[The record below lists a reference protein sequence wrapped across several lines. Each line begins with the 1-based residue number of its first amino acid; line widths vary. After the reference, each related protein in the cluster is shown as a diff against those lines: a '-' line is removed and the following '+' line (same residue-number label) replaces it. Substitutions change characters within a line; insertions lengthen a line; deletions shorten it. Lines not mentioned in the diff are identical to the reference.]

1 MHGPSAA
8 PAHRNPQAA
17 DDADAARG
25 ETGRAERLKGARS
38 AYGLPGLEG
47 DLASSFALLAEGAVT
62 LLPADGAIAAR
73 IEDNIFCV
81 EAAGGT
87 LAPMLGFHAPLAGS
101 LAADALATRTSV
113 ALDAAENDPRVAA
126 HFLSPFA
133 PRHVLVAPIMLA
145 GEARGFLL
153 GLNNRPGSGAAFS
166 PGAAMLL
173 ERLAEF
179 GAIAMRH
186 SEVAQRAE
194 RGAMQARTLADMV
207 QQINQ
212 SLELERVV
220 SLMASHAAQLLGAR
234 GARVGILDE
243 GRLVTASVF
252 GDATDPVGS
261 SADLWMTFGGQ
272 AVRERR
278 PVRTADLRTY
288 SDQWKRTGHDAALGQ
303 GRANGVTAP
312 LLVGGRAIGA
322 VTVFGNEARDFT
334 EHDEALLLSL
344 ANHAAI
350 AIENARLYR
359 AAAYT
364 ARHASLLATTARS
377 LAFHADARSVYETLT
392 GLVRDLLGAAG
403 FSIVL
408 ADPDTRQVEL
418 GYTVG
423 AAAGLVRCGWDE
435 FWDST
440 GAQVVL
446 TGAPVFAPIAEHA
459 LAHIDEA
466 AAEEVRASDV
476 RSLAM
481 LPLMGEGKP
490 RGLLT
495 LRYLTRRKF
504 DDAER
509 RLLEDFATQVAVAL
523 RNAQLAEAD
532 RSARERERVLSETVH
547 QSEKLAALG
556 ELVAGVAHELNNPLM
571 GISTFAQLLLDEALT
586 PEQVESVRTIKVE
599 ADRAASVIRDLLA
612 FARKTGPRQVAVD
625 INAIVQQTVRLR
637 GYALQSAG
645 VEVEFDL
652 DPALPLTTG
661 DDQKLQQVLLN
672 LLVNAEYAMRG
683 SEVRRLTLR
692 SSLGPSERGARD
704 RLIVEVTDTGVG
716 MAPDISKHIFEPFF
730 TTKPL
735 GVGTGLGLSVSYG
748 IVSAHG
754 GTLNVR
760 SEPGAGATFTLSLP
774 VARATAPPSSV

>member
-1 MHGPSAA
+1 LGHSDDTGASHPDAS
-8 PAHRNPQAA
+8 QA
-17 DDADAARG
+17 
-25 ETGRAERLKGARS
+25 ESGRSERLKGPRNT
-38 AYGLPGLEG
+38 YGLPGLEG
-47 DLASSFALLAEGAVT
+47 ELASSFALLANGVVT

-73 IEDNIFCV
+73 IEDGVFSV
-81 EAAGGT
+81 EAAAGA

-101 LAADALATRTSV
+101 LAADALATGSPV

-126 HFLSPFA
+126 HFLAPFA
-133 PRHVLVAPIMLA
+133 PRHILVAPVMVA

-153 GLNNRPGSGAAFS
+153 ALNSRPGSGAAFS
-166 PGAAMLL
+166 PAAAMLL
-173 ERLAEF
+173 ERLADF
-179 GAIAMRH
+179 GAIALRH
-186 SEVAQRAE
+186 NEVALRAE
-194 RGAMQARTLADMV
+194 RGATQARTLADMV

-220 SLMASHAAQLLGAR
+220 SLMASHAAHLLGAR
-234 GARVGILDE
+234 GARVAILDE
-243 GRLVTASVF
+243 GRLITAGVY

-261 SADLWMTFGGQ
+261 SADLWMAFGGQ

-278 PVRTADLRTY
+278 PVRTADLRTF
-288 SDQWKRTGHDAALGQ
+288 SDQWVRTGHDAALGE
-303 GRANGVTAP
+303 GRANGASAP
-312 LLVGGRAIGA
+312 LLIGGRAIGA
-322 VTVFGNEARDFT
+322 VTVFGNETRDFT

-377 LAFHADARSVYETLT
+377 LAFHPNPRSVYETLT

-408 ADPDTRQVEL
+408 ADPDTRHVEL
-418 GYTVG
+418 GYTTG
-423 AAAGLVRCGWDE
+423 AAAGLVRFGWE
-435 FWDST
+435 NFWESI

-446 TGAPVFAPIAEHA
+446 TGTPVFAPVAENA
-459 LAHIDEA
+459 LAHTDEA
-466 AAEEVRASDV
+466 AAAEIQASEV

-523 RNAQLAEAD
+523 RNAQLTEAD
-532 RSARERERVLSETVH
+532 RGARERERVLSEAVH
-547 QSEKLAALG
+547 QSEKLAAIG
-556 ELVAGVAHELNNPLM
+556 ELVAGVAHELNNPLA
-571 GISTFAQLLLDEALT
+571 GISTFAQLLLEDRLTEA
-586 PEQVESVRTIKVE
+586 QVESVRTIKLE
-599 ADRAASVIRDLLA
+599 ADRAASVIRDLLT
-612 FARKTGPRQVAVD
+612 FARKTGPRHVLVDLNAV
-625 INAIVQQTVRLR
+625 VQQTVRLR

-645 VEVEFDL
+645 IEVEFDL
-652 DPALPLTTG
+652 DPALPSTTG

-683 SEVRRLTLR
+683 SEIRRLMLR
-692 SSLGPSERGARD
+692 SALGTAEQGNRD
-704 RLIVEVTDTGVG
+704 RLVVEVADTGVG
-716 MAPDISKHIFEPFF
+716 MTPDVCKHIFEPFF
-730 TTKPL
+730 TTKPV

-754 GTLNVR
+754 GTLDVR
-760 SEPGAGATFTLSLP
+760 SEPGKGATFTLTLP

>member
-1 MHGPSAA
+1 V
-8 PAHRNPQAA
+8 
-17 DDADAARG
+17 ADAADVAHAD
-25 ETGRAERLKGARS
+25 TGDAERLRGARS

-47 DLASSFALLAEGAVT
+47 ELASSFALLATGAVT

-73 IEDNIFCV
+73 IEGAVFCV

-101 LAADALATRTSV
+101 LAADALAAGSSV
-113 ALDAAENDPRVAA
+113 SLDAAENDPRVAA

-133 PRHVLVAPIMLA
+133 PRHILVAPILVG

-153 GLNNRPGSGAAFS
+153 ALNSRPGAGAAFS
-166 PGAAMLL
+166 PAAAMLL

-179 GAIAMRH
+179 GGIAMRH
-186 SEVAQRAE
+186 SELAERAE
-194 RGAMQARTLADMV
+194 RSATQARTLADMV

-220 SLMASHAAQLLGAR
+220 SLMASHAAHLLGAR

-243 GRLVTASVF
+243 GRLVTAGVY

-288 SDQWKRTGHDAALGQ
+288 SDQWVRTGHDATLGQ
-303 GRANGVTAP
+303 GRANGATAP
-312 LLVGGRAIGA
+312 LLVGGRVIGA

-334 EHDEALLLSL
+334 EHDEALLQSL

-364 ARHASLLATTARS
+364 ARHASVLATTARS
-377 LAFHADARSVYETLT
+377 LSFHPNPESVYEALG
-392 GLVRDLLGAAG
+392 GLIRDLLGAAG

-408 ADPDTRQVEL
+408 ADPDTRHVEL
-418 GYTVG
+418 GHTMG
-423 AAAGLVRCGWDE
+423 AAAGLVRFGWDQ
-435 FWDST
+435 FWDSI

-446 TGAPVFAPIAEHA
+446 TGRPVFAPIAEHA
-459 LAHIDEA
+459 LAHVDEA
-466 AAEEVRASDV
+466 AAAEIQASDV

-504 DDAER
+504 DDSER

-532 RSARERERVLSETVH
+532 RSARERERVLSETMH
-547 QSEKLAALG
+547 QTEKLAAIG
-556 ELVAGVAHELNNPLM
+556 ELVAGVAHELNNPLA
-571 GISTFAQLLLDEALT
+571 GISTFAQLLLEDPLT
-586 PEQVESVRTIKVE
+586 TDQVESVRTIKRE
-599 ADRAASVIRDLLA
+599 ADRAAAVIRDLLT
-612 FARKTGPRQVAVD
+612 FARKTGPRHVLVDLNAV
-625 INAIVQQTVRLR
+625 VQQTVRLR

-645 VEVEFDL
+645 IEVELDL
-652 DPALPLTTG
+652 DPALPPATG

-683 SEVRRLTLR
+683 SEVRRLTVR
-692 SSLGPSERGARD
+692 SARGTADAGTRG
-704 RLIVEVTDTGVG
+704 RIVIEVTDTGVG

-730 TTKPL
+730 TTKPV

-748 IVSAHG
+748 IVGAHD
-754 GTLNVR
+754 GTLDVR
-760 SEPGAGATFTLSLP
+760 SEPGAGATFTLTLP
-774 VARATAPPSSV
+774 VARARAAPSSV